1 MDEDALTDIAASL
14 DSPMAV
20 VTTMVGGERAGCLIG
35 FHAQSSID
43 PGRYCV
49 WLSKANHTYRTV
61 LRAEHLVVHFLTG
74 ADRDLAKLF
83 GTLSG
88 DDVDKFERC
97 AWAPGPHGVPIL
109 DRCPNRLVVR
119 RIALLD
125 EGGDHVCVVTEVEDA
140 AASGR
145 FTPLRL
151 SDVDDLEPGHA
162 ADERDDPPTQRAGA
176 AVTGPG

>member
-1 MDEDALTDIAASL
+1 MAADPFDTIMVSL

-20 VTTMVGGERAGCLIG
+20 ITTAMGDERGGCLVG

-49 WLSKANHTYRTV
+49 WISKANHTYRIM
-61 LRAEHLVVHFLTG
+61 LRSTHLGVHYLTSG
-74 ADRDLAKLF
+74 DRELARLF

-88 DDVDKFERC
+88 DDVDKFSHCETEI
-97 AWAPGPHGVPIL
+97 GPHGVPVL
-109 DRCPNRLVVR
+109 PRCAHRMVVR

-125 EGGDHVCVVTEVEDA
+125 EGGDHVCVVTEPVDVR
-140 AASGR
+140 SPGP

-151 SDVDDLEPGHA
+151 SDVSDLEPGHA
-162 ADERDDPPTQRAGA
+162 SEERPDPPTERS
-176 AVTGPG
+176 P